1 MIACDVKGAYEDVV
15 KWQRNIFTLPKGQV
29 GKMFIQE
36 MTNLIN
42 TWCNKTEWREIA
54 ITSVMI
60 LPSLMLQKALPKS
73 KTSENKKIL
82 QRRLTMWK
90 GRKIDELV
98 RECKAIQ
105 SRIGHTKRENT
116 LSEVAKKFANLVISG
131 NINGALKL
139 LENEGRGGVLTLND
153 KVLEA
158 LKEKHPDAED
168 INDIMVLHGPKNY
181 VDQVIFEEINAEL
194 IQKMTMKTRFFG
206 SIKTRLG

>member
-15 KWQRNIFTLPKGQV
+15 KWKRNIFTLPKGQV

-54 ITSVMI
+54 ITSAMI
-60 LPSLMLQKALPKS
+60 LPTLMLQKASPKS

-90 GRKIDELV
+90 DGKIDALV

-139 LENEGRGGVLTLND
+139 LKNEGRGGVLTLND

-158 LKEKHPDAED
+158 LK
-168 INDIMVLHGPKNY
+168 
-181 VDQVIFEEINAEL
+181 
-194 IQKMTMKTRFFG
+194 KTSRCRRY
-206 SIKTRLG
+206 K